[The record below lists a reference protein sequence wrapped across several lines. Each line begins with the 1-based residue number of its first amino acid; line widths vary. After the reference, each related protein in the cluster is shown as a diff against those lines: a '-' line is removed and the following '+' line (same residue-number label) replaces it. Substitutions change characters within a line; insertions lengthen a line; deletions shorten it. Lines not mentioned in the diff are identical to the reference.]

1 MSHEKYF
8 EAIDSLYE
16 KYLRV
21 WEAFCNIESP
31 TDYKAGVD
39 ACGEYMI
46 NIARELGFEVEVCR
60 QEVSGDAVC
69 ITLNPD
75 AQGTPICVSGHM
87 DTVHPVGS
95 FGSPAVRVEGDKMY
109 GPGVTDCK
117 GGIVAGMLALEAL
130 QKAGYKKRP
139 VRLLLQ
145 ADEENG
151 SKRSNKATIKY
162 ICERAQGAEAFLN
175 LEGHGAGTTCIQ
187 RKGIITFRLT
197 VTGVAAHSCNV
208 ANEGSNAI
216 ADAAYKIIEIEK
228 IKDDAGVTCNCGVIS
243 GGTVVN
249 SVPDHCEFMVNVR
262 YATSEQLEWIKAKIN
277 EIAATEHI
285 KGCHCEVSVE
295 SFRVAM
301 EYSERNIEL
310 LEKVNRA
317 LERAGVTTLRG
328 VMRKGDSDAADVTS
342 FGIPCLDS
350 IGVKGGEIHKTS
362 EFAYLESLRE
372 AAQRVVAVAEYM

>member
-21 WEAFCNIESP
+21 WEEFCNIESP
-31 TDYKAGVD
+31 TDCKSGVD
-39 ACGEYMI
+39 ACGDYMSR
-46 NIARELGFEVEVCR
+46 IARGLGMTVDVFE
-60 QEVSGDAVC
+60 QPVSGNAVC

-75 AQGTPICVSGHM
+75 ADGAPLCVSGHM

-95 FGSPAVRVEGDKMY
+95 FGSPAVRVEGDKIY

-145 ADEENG
+145 SDEENG

-162 ICERAQGAEAFLN
+162 ICEKAKGAVGFLN

-197 VTGVAAHSCNV
+197 VTGIAAHSCNV
-208 ANEGSNAI
+208 ANEGANAI

-228 IKDDAGVTCNCGVIS
+228 IKDDEGVTCNCGVIS

-249 SVPDHCEFMVNVR
+249 SVPDRCEFMVNVR
-262 YATSEQLEWIKAKIN
+262 YATAQQLEWITDRIN
-277 EIAATEHI
+277 EIAATEHV
-285 KGCHCEVSVE
+285 KGCHCQVSVE

-301 EYSERNIEL
+301 EYSERNVEL
-310 LEKVNRA
+310 LQKVNVA
-317 LERAGVTTLRG
+317 LERSGLPLLKA
-328 VMRKGDSDAADVTS
+328 
-342 FGIPCLDS
+342 
-350 IGVKGGEIHKTS
+350 
-362 EFAYLESLRE
+362 
-372 AAQRVVAVAEYM
+372 

>member
-21 WEAFCNIESP
+21 WEEFCNIESP
-31 TDYKAGVD
+31 TDCKSGVD
-39 ACGEYMI
+39 ACGEYMSR
-46 NIARELGFEVEVCR
+46 IARGLGMEVEVFE
-60 QEVSGDAVC
+60 QPVAGNAVC
-69 ITLNPD
+69 ITLNPGAD
-75 AQGTPICVSGHM
+75 GAPLCVSGHM

-95 FGSPAVRVEGDKMY
+95 FGSPAVRVEGDKIY

-145 ADEENG
+145 SDEENG

-162 ICERAQGAEAFLN
+162 ICEKAKGAVGFLN

-197 VTGVAAHSCNV
+197 VTGIAAHSCNV
-208 ANEGSNAI
+208 ANEGANAI

-228 IKDDAGVTCNCGVIS
+228 IKDDEGVTCNCGVIS

-249 SVPDHCEFMVNVR
+249 SVPDRCEFMVNVR
-262 YATSEQLEWIKAKIN
+262 YATAQQLEWITARIN
-277 EIAATEHI
+277 EIAATEHV
-285 KGCHCEVSVE
+285 KGCHCQVSVE

-301 EYSERNIEL
+301 EYSERNVEL
-310 LEKVNRA
+310 LQKVNVA
-317 LERAGVTTLRG
+317 LERSGLPLLKGVK
-328 VMRKGDSDAADVTS
+328 RKGGSDAADVTS
-342 FGIPCLDS
+342 VGIPCLDS
-350 IGVKGGEIHKTS
+350 IGVRGGEIHKRE

-372 AAQRVVAVAEYM
+372 AAKRVVAVAEYI

>member
-1 MSHEKYF
+1 MSHKKYF

-21 WEAFCNIESP
+21 WEEFCNIESP

-75 AQGTPICVSGHM
+75 AQGAPICVSGHM

-277 EIAATEHI
+277 EIAATEHV

-301 EYSERNIEL
+301 EYSERNVEL
-310 LEKVNRA
+310 LDKVNRA

-328 VMRKGDSDAADVTS
+328 VMRKGGSDAADVTS

>member
-21 WEAFCNIESP
+21 WEEFCNIESP

-60 QEVSGDAVC
+60 QEVSGNAVC

-75 AQGTPICVSGHM
+75 AQGAPICVSGHM

-162 ICERAQGAEAFLN
+162 ICEKAQGAEAFLN

-277 EIAATEHI
+277 EIAATEHV

-317 LERAGVTTLRG
+317 LERAGVT
-328 VMRKGDSDAADVTS
+328 K
-342 FGIPCLDS
+342 
-350 IGVKGGEIHKTS
+350 IGRAS
-362 EFAYLESLRE
+362 CRE
-372 AAQRVVAVAEYM
+372 RV

>member
-1 MSHEKYF
+1 MSHDKYF

-16 KYLRV
+16 KYLKV
-21 WEAFCNIESP
+21 WEEFCNIESP
-31 TDYKAGVD
+31 TDCKAGVD
-39 ACGEYMI
+39 ACGEYMC
-46 NIARELGFEVEVCR
+46 NIARGLGMDVEVFE
-60 QEVSGDAVC
+60 QPVSGNAVC

-75 AQGTPICVSGHM
+75 AEGAPICISGHM

-95 FGSPAVRVEGDKMY
+95 FGTPAVRFEDDKIY

-130 QKAGYKKRP
+130 CKAGYKKRP

-145 ADEENG
+145 SDEENG

-162 ICERAQGAEAFLN
+162 ICEKAKGAEAFLN

-187 RKGIITFRLT
+187 RKGIITFCLT

-208 ANEGSNAI
+208 AQEGSNAI
-216 ADAAYKIIEIEK
+216 ADAAHKIIEIEK
-228 IKDDAGVTCNCGVIS
+228 IKDDAGVTCNCGVIR

-249 SVPDHCEFMVNVR
+249 SVPDHCEVMVNVR
-262 YATSEQLEWIKAKIN
+262 FASAEQLDWITNRIN
-277 EIAATEHI
+277 EIAAIENVP
-285 KGCHCEVSVE
+285 GCHCQVSVE

-301 EYSERNIEL
+301 EYSERNVEL

-317 LERAGVTTLRG
+317 LESAGITTLRG
-328 VMRKGDSDAADVTS
+328 VMRKGGSDAADVTA

-350 IGVKGGEIHKTS
+350 IGVKGKEIHKTS
-362 EFAYLESLRE
+362 EFAYVESLRE
-372 AAQRVVAVAEYM
+372 AAQRIAAVAEYM